1 VRAAADRP
9 ACVKALVAILGLD
22 SHWRGAVAVVRT
34 LRELGAEV
42 LYLGN
47 QFPEGIAEAA
57 LQETAD
63 LVCLSTLSGS
73 HGELLPEVMRA
84 LEARGVRPIVLVGGA
99 IPPSDVPALRALG
112 VADVFGPGR
121 PLEELRAWV
130 TRRDRVGRDLT

>member
-1 VRAAADRP
+1 M
-9 ACVKALVAILGLD
+9 KALVAILGLD

-47 QFPEGIAEAA
+47 QFPDEIAEAA
-57 LQETAD
+57 LQEAAD

-73 HGELLPEVMRA
+73 HGELVPEVVAA
-84 LEARGVRPIVLVGGA
+84 LAARGVTARVIVGGA
-99 IPPSDVPALRALG
+99 IPPQDVPALRALG

-121 PLEELRAWV
+121 SLDELAPWVRATV
-130 TRRDRVGRDLT
+130 T